1 MEKEL
6 ITDERELHIKNLFT
20 AELQFRL
27 ASAVSLATTFKRQ
40 PLDVPLEWS
49 HGKHTVKYGTIALRQ
64 EQAEY
69 ASSFFDLSSMFMMAL
84 AMRSAMQFMVPD
96 AQNSHDQDIRAAH
109 WISVMLRNAFAHS
122 PFQPTWK
129 VDRNCRNQKLVIKDI
144 IEIDT
149 TDLHGKTFEFGHCG
163 GPLSILLLCRF
174 IRFDILKDDAPKRKV
189 IPKPAK
195 KVRQI
200 GGLYLQQIDKIP
212 ADAVRLD
219 VEPFADGGI
228 PIGDGFV
235 IHPGGS
241 SDEEHD
247 Q

>member
-69 ASSFFDLSSMFMMAL
+69 ASSYFDLSSTFMMAL

-96 AQNSHDQDIRAAH
+96 APNSQAQDIRAAH
-109 WISVMLRNAFAHS
+109 WISVMIRNAFAHS

-129 VDRNCRNQKLVIKDI
+129 IDRNCRNQKLTVKDI

-149 TDLHGKTFEFGHCG
+149 TDLHGETFKLDHCG

-189 IPKPAK
+189 IPKPEH

-200 GGLYLQQIDKIP
+200 GNLYLHQIDKIP
-212 ADAVRLD
+212 DDAVQLD
-219 VEPFADGGI
+219 IEALADGGI

-235 IHPGGS
+235 IYPGAKI
-241 SDEEHD
+241 
-247 Q
+247 